1 MALSTVGPLLTM
13 YNVRTSTQ
21 AFHNNAEVGLLKEL
35 WERGYGVKLD
45 IATFEL
51 EKKVPLSWATH
62 RRRAAGDPQR
72 LGRAAEP
79 GVAGGGEGAVPGGA
93 VRKPD
98 EN

>member
-1 MALSTVGPLLTM
+1 M

-51 EKKVPLSWATH
+51 EKKAPLSWRLTDAE
-62 RRRAAGDPQR
+62 RRAILNGWDEPRNRASLGVVKGLFPAGR
-72 LGRAAEP
+72 
-79 GVAGGGEGAVPGGA
+79 
-93 VRKPD
+93 
-98 EN
+98 